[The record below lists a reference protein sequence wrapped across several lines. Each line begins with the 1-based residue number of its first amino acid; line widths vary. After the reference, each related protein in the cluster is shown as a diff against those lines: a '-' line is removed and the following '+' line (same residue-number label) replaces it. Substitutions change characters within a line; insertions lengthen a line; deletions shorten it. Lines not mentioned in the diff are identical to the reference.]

1 MPTTQT
7 YYDQLIANSNAA
19 ATAKKDALDKAYE
32 RMTTATFDE
41 QGNVSYKKDAQGNP
55 LYGAMDVDYMK
66 QKRQAGA
73 GAESSGML
81 RSGQYARTL
90 AEGQAAYRSGIIGA
104 RESTT
109 AQKTQ
114 VDLDTAQKQAEYKA
128 LYGNASSGGGT
139 GTSTGAGTGTAAG
152 GQTGMTGITTVPG
165 FGGTTTGTAPTSN
178 LTPTQQQGLARRNTV
193 PGGFGATK
201 TPTQATSAKP
211 ITRPKPVT
219 TKPGQRVMTPGR
231 NMR

>member
-7 YYDQLIANSNAA
+7 YYDQLITNSNAA

-32 RMTTATFDE
+32 RMTTATFDD

-55 LYGAMDVDYMK
+55 LYGSMDVDYMQ

-90 AEGQAAYRSGIIGA
+90 AEGQAAYRSGVIGA
-104 RESTT
+104 KESTT

-128 LYGNASSGGGT
+128 LYGNTSSGGGT